1 MRSLVFLLT
10 VCGALADTKT
20 SVNVPEVPVDP
31 KLKVDGHDV
40 DFVTTNRRG
49 ELFSVLFDEGYSIRD
64 AETLFAVSPSQR
76 GDSGLPEII
85 PGIPTEVLIVAVIA
99 KIILII
105 IISTQLDNEGMNNLG
120 TVPVTPIDDTVNDVL
135 GNNPNLLNTLATT
148 ILPSLLPLLIS
159 EGREQIDTDLIMD
172 KTDATAFARM
182 DGVKGELYF
191 AQIKPT
197 QKGQESATVI
207 AGALQGF
214 KPLSTY
220 KISLHKSGDTTNA
233 CSNVGELYTGTKEHQ
248 FKTDTEGRSVLLL
261 HESGLRIRGKDGI
274 MGRSVVITD
283 PQGAEARHCG
293 IVINA

>member
-1 MRSLVFLLT
+1 MGQSSSHTATMRSLVFLLT

-76 GDSGLPEII
+76 GDSGLPE
-85 PGIPTEVLIVAVIA
+85 
-99 KIILII
+99 
-105 IISTQLDNEGMNNLG
+105 
-120 TVPVTPIDDTVNDVL
+120 
-135 GNNPNLLNTLATT
+135 
-148 ILPSLLPLLIS
+148 
-159 EGREQIDTDLIMD
+159 
-172 KTDATAFARM
+172 
-182 DGVKGELYF
+182 
-191 AQIKPT
+191 
-197 QKGQESATVI
+197 
-207 AGALQGF
+207 
-214 KPLSTY
+214 
-220 KISLHKSGDTTNA
+220 
-233 CSNVGELYTGTKEHQ
+233 LYTGTKEHQ